1 MTERPLTRRELR
13 ELERTQSENAYD
25 NDGSDDY
32 VSPLTGPI
40 NLEPKSLV
48 VAAVPDITNISLVIP
63 ETGELLKTG
72 SIELPVLNADTAE
85 VAKVE
90 AATQA
95 DKALLTERTESVVL
109 GIEPIPARRHTRSRK
124 RSSVFPTNLRRG
136 WGNVY
141 LVLSTAI
148 LSVAVFGVYLVA
160 LMLGFIK

>member
-48 VAAVPDITNISLVIP
+48 VAALPDITNISLVIP

-72 SIELPVLNADTAE
+72 SIELPVLNVDTAE

-148 LSVAVFGVYLVA
+148 LSVAVFGVYLAA

>member
-13 ELERTQSENAYD
+13 ELERKQAENAYD
-25 NDGSDDY
+25 NDATDDY

-72 SIELPVLNADTAE
+72 SIELPVLNFDTAE

-95 DKALLTERTESVVL
+95 DMALLTERTESVVL

-148 LSVAVFGVYLVA
+148 LSVAVFGVYLAA

>member
-13 ELERTQSENAYD
+13 ELERAQAERAYD
-25 NDGSDDY
+25 QPESDDY

-72 SIELPVLNADTAE
+72 SIELPVLNLDTAE
-85 VAKVE
+85 VAQVE
-90 AATQA
+90 AADNA
-95 DKALLTERTESVVL
+95 DKSLLRERTESVVL
-109 GIEPIPARRHTRSRK
+109 GIEPMPARRHTRSRK

-141 LVLSTAI
+141 LVLFTAI
-148 LSVAVFGVYLVA
+148 LSVAVFGVYLAA
-160 LMLGFIK
+160 LMLGYIK

>member
-1 MTERPLTRRELR
+1 MTEQPLTRRELR
-13 ELERTQSENAYD
+13 ELERARAERAYD
-25 NDGSDDY
+25 EPETDDY

-72 SIELPVLNADTAE
+72 AIELPVLNLDTAE
-85 VAKVE
+85 VAQVE
-90 AATQA
+90 AAETA
-95 DKALLTERTESVVL
+95 DKSLLKERTESVVL

-124 RSSVFPTNLRRG
+124 RSSVFPTNIRRG

-141 LVLSTAI
+141 LVLFTAI
-148 LSVAVFGVYLVA
+148 LSVALFGVYLAA
-160 LMLGFIK
+160 LMLGYIR

>member
-13 ELERTQSENAYD
+13 ELERKQAETAYD
-25 NDGSDDY
+25 NDESDDY

-72 SIELPVLNADTAE
+72 AIELPVLNVDTAE

-95 DKALLTERTESVVL
+95 DKALLTERTESVIL

-141 LVLSTAI
+141 LVLSSAI
-148 LSVAVFGVYLVA
+148 LSVAVFGVYLAA

>member
-72 SIELPVLNADTAE
+72 SIELPVLNVDTAE

-148 LSVAVFGVYLVA
+148 LSVAVFGVYLAA

>member
-1 MTERPLTRRELR
+1 MTDQPLTRRELR
-13 ELERTQSENAYD
+13 ELERSRNEQVTDQPQI
-25 NDGSDDY
+25 DDY

-72 SIELPVLNADTAE
+72 AIELPILNVDTAE
-85 VAKVE
+85 VAQVE
-90 AATQA
+90 AAAVA
-95 DKALLTERTESVVL
+95 DKSLLKDRTESVVL
-109 GIEPIPARRHTRSRK
+109 GIEPMPARRHVRSRK

-141 LVLSTAI
+141 LVLFTAI
-148 LSVAVFGVYLVA
+148 LSVAVFGVYLAA
-160 LMLGFIK
+160 LMLGLIK

>member
-13 ELERTQSENAYD
+13 ELERKQAETAYD
-25 NDGSDDY
+25 NDESDDY

-72 SIELPVLNADTAE
+72 AIELPVLNVDTAE

-95 DKALLTERTESVVL
+95 DKALLTERTESVIL

-148 LSVAVFGVYLVA
+148 LSVAVFGVYLAA

>member
-13 ELERTQSENAYD
+13 ELERTQSEDAYD
-25 NDGSDDY
+25 NDGTDDY